1 MGFRL
6 ISGVVA
12 FMIALFIHKPPVQI
26 SSNHKLIIVKKF
38 LSLFILPLLLV
49 FLSHTRVM
57 AQNWDI
63 NLLKDINPRYPN
75 SSYWQNT
82 SKSAY
87 YVTGAVTLG
96 TLLTGLASDNDDIK
110 HHAYE
115 SLLNLGISTALTFG
129 LKSAINRERPADRY
143 PGDVF
148 VNSPLHGK
156 SFPSGHTSLAFST
169 ATTLSIAYKKWYITI
184 PAYLWASSVG
194 YSRMYLGRH
203 YPSDVLGGAAVG
215 IGSGYLTHWLNRQI
229 FKGYYSKK
237 GSPPQNP
244 LL

>member
-1 MGFRL
+1 M
-6 ISGVVA
+6 
-12 FMIALFIHKPPVQI
+12 
-26 SSNHKLIIVKKF
+26 KK
-38 LSLFILPLLLV
+38 SLTIFILPLLLI
-49 FLSHTRVM
+49 LLCYTRVI

-82 SKSAY
+82 SASAY
-87 YVTGAVTLG
+87 YVTGAVTVGALFM
-96 TLLTGLASDNDDIK
+96 GLVSNNDYLK
-110 HHAYE
+110 HNAYE
-115 SLLNLGISTALTFG
+115 SVLNLGVSTVLTYG
-129 LKSAINRERPADRY
+129 LKFSIRRERPADRY
-143 PGDVF
+143 PNDIF

-156 SFPSGHTSLAFST
+156 SFPSGHASLAFST
-169 ATTLSIAYKKWYITI
+169 AATLSIEYKKWYITV

-215 IGSGYLTHWLNRQI
+215 IGSGYLTHWFNRQI

-237 GSPPQNP
+237 APPSQNP
-244 LL
+244 Y

>member
-1 MGFRL
+1 M
-6 ISGVVA
+6 
-12 FMIALFIHKPPVQI
+12 
-26 SSNHKLIIVKKF
+26 KKS

-49 FLSHTRVM
+49 VLSYTQVM

-63 NLLKDINPRYPN
+63 NLLKYVNPRYPN

-87 YVTGAVTLG
+87 YVTGAVTFG
-96 TLLTGLASDNDDIK
+96 TLITGLASDNDDIK

-115 SLLNLGISTALTFG
+115 SLLNLGVSTVLTSG
-129 LKSAINRERPADRY
+129 LKFTINRERPADRY
-143 PGDVF
+143 PGEVF
-148 VNSPLHGK
+148 VTSPLHGK

-169 ATTLSIAYKKWYITI
+169 AATLSIEYKKWYITV

-215 IGSGYLTHWLNRQI
+215 IGSSYLTHWFNRQI

-237 GSPPQNP
+237 GSPSQNP
-244 LL
+244 FQ

>member
-1 MGFRL
+1 M
-6 ISGVVA
+6 
-12 FMIALFIHKPPVQI
+12 
-26 SSNHKLIIVKKF
+26 KKSV
-38 LSLFILPLLLV
+38 SLFILSLLLV
-49 FLSHTRVM
+49 LLCNTRVM

-63 NLLKDINPRYPN
+63 DLLKYINPRYPN

-96 TLLTGLASDNDDIK
+96 TLVTGLASNNDYIK
-110 HHAYE
+110 HNAYE
-115 SLLNLGISTALTFG
+115 SLLNLGISNAITFG
-129 LKSAINRERPADRY
+129 LKFAINRERPADRY
-143 PGDVF
+143 PDEVF
-148 VNSPLHGK
+148 VTSPLHGK

-169 ATTLSIAYKKWYITI
+169 AATLSIEYKKWYITV

-215 IGSGYLTHWLNRQI
+215 IGSGYLTHWFNRQI

-237 GSPPQNP
+237 TSPPQNP
-244 LL
+244 L